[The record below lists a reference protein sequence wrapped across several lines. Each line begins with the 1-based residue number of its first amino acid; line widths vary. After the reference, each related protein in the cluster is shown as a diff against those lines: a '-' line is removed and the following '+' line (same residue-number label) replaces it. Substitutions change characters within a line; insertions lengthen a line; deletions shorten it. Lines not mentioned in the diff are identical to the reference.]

1 MKIRSVEAVA
11 PSLRKLHDGDRWEYA
26 SDWVAAIV
34 LKNEGVVKAAIKRGY
49 QTDLASVPRALRGC
63 FDNGSGSFGV
73 LIASQVHDMLYSTHW
88 TSKDFAD
95 ELFHALLLHYG
106 VGSFKAWCYYKA
118 VAWFGDSAWEATE
131 NDLNGDREL
140 CSFQWLAKV

>member
-1 MKIRSVEAVA
+1 MKIRAVETEPPIMRKMTSGDKWEYVA
-11 PSLRKLHDGDRWEYA
+11 SWRCVIRTKKDGDL
-26 SDWVAAIV
+26 VARISP
-34 LKNEGVVKAAIKRGY
+34 GY
-49 QTDLASVPRALRGC
+49 KTDLASVPKALRGA
-63 FDNGSGSFGV
+63 FDNGSGDFGV

-118 VAWFGDSAWEATE
+118 VVWFGDSAWEATE

-140 CSFQWLAKV
+140 CSFQWLAK